1 MTNPVFHLPGALEIY
16 AHVAAGETLTVKRFQ
31 ELLLHPDAYQRTH
44 LPGHITGSAFIVS
57 PDLEKTL
64 LVHHAK
70 LNRWLQPGGHCDG
83 DQDVTRVALREG
95 EEETGLHTLRLST
108 SAIFDLDIHPIPQRK
123 DFPAHDHYDV
133 RFLVYG
139 DPSEPIV
146 VSEESFDVRWVTLS
160 QLEDY
165 SKEESVLRMRTKV
178 LDSKI
183 L

>member
-1 MTNPVFHLPGALEIY
+1 MTKPSFHLPDALEEY
-16 AHVAAGETLTVKRFQ
+16 GHGTPGEIVTISKFR

-44 LPGHITGSAFIVS
+44 LPGHVTGSAFIVS
-57 PDLEKTL
+57 PDLQQTL

-95 EEETGLHTLRLST
+95 EEETGLHALRLS
-108 SAIFDLDIHPIPQRK
+108 SPSIFDLDIHPIPQRK

-139 DPSEPIV
+139 NPSEKIT
-146 VSEESFDVRWVTLS
+146 VSEESFDVRWVMLKL
-160 QLEDY
+160 LEEY
-165 SKEESVLRMRTKV
+165 TQEESVLRMRSKV
-178 LDSKI
+178 LHTRI
-183 L
+183 V

>member
-1 MTNPVFHLPGALEIY
+1 MTKLSFDLSDALEEY
-16 AHVAAGETLTVKRFQ
+16 ARGAINEIPVVVRFRD
-31 ELLLHPDAYQRTH
+31 LLLHPDAYQRTH

-57 PDLEKTL
+57 PDFRQTL

-108 SAIFDLDIHPIPQRK
+108 SSIFDLDIHPIPQRK

-139 DPSEPIV
+139 DPSEKIT
-146 VSEESFDVRWVTLS
+146 VSEESFDVRWVLLS

-165 SKEESVLRMRTKV
+165 TREESVLRMRSKATPSKV
-178 LDSKI
+178 V
-183 L
+183 